1 MFKRFLYQE
10 LSKRLTARVEVTTDT
25 NLIEGMIVRVTPS
38 FLVIDVTDGYEAGS
52 NQYIFI
58 DSINYVRFPQA
69 A

>member
-25 NLIEGMIVRVTPS
+25 NLIEGIIVRVTPS

-58 DSINYVRFPQA
+58 DAINYVRFPQA